1 MDWGSTIAN
10 IVLSLSVTVFGYLLV
25 SIIVILKGNKYDAKK
40 LKRINRINCIIVW
53 ILFRIIR
60 TAINGEPGTGVAVF
74 LWGAVGQHLLNK
86 YCLEET
92 TKDCADSITSSNLSL
107 SVEGEKPLSPNFNAL
122 PVANRYVVSKSEL
135 PQINETPQNTPHK
148 VKPPQVQSNQS
159 PPPSQKRIKYCSRCG
174 KPINPTT
181 KKCQGC
187 GKQYFKGISMKTVAP
202 YVLLFI
208 AVSSLVCNI
217 CLFYR
222 IDDQTSTINK
232 QQTEIAT
239 YKKKVGDL
247 EDQVDELEKDKDT
260 WYSYWKRNH
269 DKVDFIDAGVVFIDN
284 DNSGLYH
291 KYECSKFVGENYWV
305 YNLEYAQYLGY
316 KPCSRCID

>member
-25 SIIVILKGNKYDAKK
+25 PIILILKGNKYDAKK

-148 VKPPQVQSNQS
+148 VKPTQVQPNQ
-159 PPPSQKRIKYCSRCG
+159 PPAPSQKRVKYCSLCG
-174 KPINPTT
+174 KPINPNT
-181 KKCQGC
+181 KKCTGC
-187 GKQYFKGISMKTVAP
+187 GKQYFKGFTFKAFLITM
-202 YVLLFI
+202 LCILFVVSFAGNIILCLSNVSLREEYDEIKATSSSRI
-208 AVSSLVCNI
+208 AEL
-217 CLFYR
+217 
-222 IDDQTSTINK
+222 K
-232 QQTEIAT
+232 TEIL
-239 YKKKVGDL
+239 DL
-247 EDQVDELEKDKDT
+247 TQAKENLQSKINANAEKIDFLDNHIVVVEDDGT
-260 WYSYWKRNH
+260 N
-269 DKVDFIDAGVVFIDN
+269 
-284 DNSGLYH
+284 LYH
-291 KYECSKFVGENYWV
+291 KYDCYKFLGNSFWAFNTKAAESK
-305 YNLEYAQYLGY
+305 GY
-316 KPCSRCID
+316 EPCPLCCD

>member
-25 SIIVILKGNKYDAKK
+25 PIIVILKGNKYDAKK

-60 TAINGEPGTGVAVF
+60 TAINGEPGTGAAVF

-107 SVEGEKPLSPNFNAL
+107 SVEGEKPLSPNFNTL

-148 VKPPQVQSNQS
+148 VKPTQVQPNQ
-159 PPPSQKRIKYCSRCG
+159 PPAPSQRRIKYCSRCG
-174 KPINPTT
+174 KLIDPDT

-187 GKQYFKGISMKTVAP
+187 GKQYFKGISIKKGAP
-202 YVLLFI
+202 LILLFL
-208 AVSSLVCNI
+208 ATASMVCCL
-217 CLFYR
+217 CLFIR
-222 IDDQTSTINK
+222 IDLQEEQIMEQK
-232 QQTEIAT
+232 KEIVL
-239 YKKKVGDL
+239 YKKDISDL
-247 EDQVDELEKDKDT
+247 EEQVKELEEDKNT
-260 WYSYWKRNH
+260 WYNYWKRNYQ
-269 DKVDFIDAGVVFIDN
+269 KVNFIDESVVFIEN
-284 DNSGLYH
+284 DRSSLYH
-291 KYECSKFVGENYWV
+291 KYECDGFVGKDYWV
-305 YNLEYAQYLGY
+305 HNIEYAKYLGFR
-316 KPCSRCID
+316 PCSKCIN